1 MTDQLRRPLVPMT
14 DATSDAQPLQGMTG
28 KELYLRLLRH
38 VVPYWRMFALAVF
51 TMVILAATEPALPAL
66 LKPTLD
72 GSFVEKDLDA
82 VGFMSVL
89 IVLLFVVRGIATFV
103 TTMAL
108 TWVGGKVVMDLRNE
122 MFDKLVSLPSSYY
135 DKKSSGS
142 LISKVTFDA
151 TQVTEA
157 ASNVL
162 LVVVR
167 DTLAIIGL
175 LAWMFYLQWQ
185 LTLIT
190 FITAPVVVLTV
201 KYFTKRLR
209 QMSYRLQESMG
220 DVTHVLEETID
231 GQHVVRSFGGES
243 YEKSRFSHTAEQV
256 RKFQLKFMAASTA
269 NSPIAQVII
278 SIALAV
284 ILFLA
289 AHLSATGEITIGGF
303 VSFFT
308 AMAMLFSP
316 IKRLT
321 GVNGLLQRGIAAA
334 ASVFAL
340 VDEPSEP
347 DRGTRTIGRARGH
360 LEFRDVSFMYESGDV
375 PALRNV
381 SITVEPGQTLA
392 LVGHS
397 GSGKSTLASLV
408 PRFYLPDSG
417 TIYLDGIDIGALTL
431 ASLRANI
438 ALVSQDIVLFND
450 TVAANIAYGPLGS
463 ASRDAIIAAARAA
476 HAMEF
481 IDNLPR
487 GLDTNVGQK
496 GVRLSGGQR
505 QRLAIARAF
514 LKDAPVL
521 IMDEATSSVDNIAE
535 QHIQAGLEQL
545 RKGRTTIVIAHRL
558 STIERADN
566 IAVMD
571 AGRIV
576 DVGKHASLLEHSALY
591 ASLYRFQ
598 IDRRAEEAAAAGAS

>member
-1 MTDQLRRPLVPMT
+1 MTET
-14 DATSDAQPLQGMTG
+14 ASDASPVPAMTG
-28 KELYLRLLRH
+28 KELYLRLLH
-38 VVPYWRMFALAVF
+38 HAAPYWRMFALAIVA
-51 TMVILAATEPALPAL
+51 MVILAATEPALPAL

-72 GSFVEKDLDA
+72 GSFVEKDLDSI
-82 VGFMSVL
+82 GLLSML
-89 IVLLFVVRGIATFV
+89 IIVLFVIRGAATFI

-108 TWVGGKVVMDLRNE
+108 TWVGGMVVMDLRNE

-135 DKKSSGS
+135 DKQASGT

-167 DTLAIIGL
+167 DSLSIIGL

-185 LTLIT
+185 LTLVT
-190 FITAPVVVLTV
+190 FIAAPVVVLTV

-209 QMSYRLQESMG
+209 GSSHRLQESMG

-231 GQHVVRSFGGES
+231 GQHVVRSFGGQS
-243 YEKSRFSHTAEQV
+243 YEKKRFSDTADQV
-256 RKFQLKFMAASTA
+256 RRFQLKFMAASTA
-269 NSPIAQVII
+269 NSPIVQVFIA
-278 SIALAV
+278 IALAV

-289 AHLSATGEITIGGF
+289 AHLSATGEITVGGF
-303 VSFFT
+303 VSFFA
-308 AMAMLFSP
+308 AMALLFSP

-340 VDEPSEP
+340 VDQSSEP
-347 DRGTRTIGRARGH
+347 DQGTRTIGRAQGR
-360 LEFRDVSFMYESGDV
+360 LEFRNVSFQYESGESA
-375 PALRNV
+375 ALNDV

-408 PRFYLPDSG
+408 PRFYQVDEG
-417 TIYLDGIDIGALTL
+417 AIYLDGIDIRDLTL

-463 ASRDAIIAAARAA
+463 ATRDAIEAAATAA

-481 IDNLPR
+481 IDKLPR
-487 GLDTNVGQK
+487 GLDTAVGQK

-514 LKDAPVL
+514 LKNAPVL

-535 QHIQAGLEQL
+535 QHIQAGLEDL

-558 STIERADN
+558 STIERADT

-576 DVGKHASLLEHSALY
+576 DVGKHAHLLEHSSLY
-591 ASLYRFQ
+591 AGLYRFQ
-598 IDRRAEEAAAAGAS
+598 IDHRAGETAAADAG

>member
-1 MTDQLRRPLVPMT
+1 
-14 DATSDAQPLQGMTG
+14 
-28 KELYLRLLRH
+28 
-38 VVPYWRMFALAVF
+38 
-51 TMVILAATEPALPAL
+51 
-66 LKPTLD
+66 
-72 GSFVEKDLDA
+72 
-82 VGFMSVL
+82 
-89 IVLLFVVRGIATFV
+89 
-103 TTMAL
+103 
-108 TWVGGKVVMDLRNE
+108 
-122 MFDKLVSLPSSYY
+122 
-135 DKKSSGS
+135 
-142 LISKVTFDA
+142 
-151 TQVTEA
+151 
-157 ASNVL
+157 
-162 LVVVR
+162 VVVR
-167 DTLAIIGL
+167 DSLSIIGL

-185 LTLIT
+185 LTLVT
-190 FITAPVVVLTV
+190 FIAAPVVVLTV

-209 QMSYRLQESMG
+209 GSSHRLQESMG

-231 GQHVVRSFGGES
+231 GQHVVRSFGGQS
-243 YEKSRFSHTAEQV
+243 YEKKRFSDTADQV
-256 RKFQLKFMAASTA
+256 RRFQLKFMAASTA
-269 NSPIAQVII
+269 NSPIVQVFIA
-278 SIALAV
+278 IALAV

-289 AHLSATGEITIGGF
+289 AHLSATGEITVGGF
-303 VSFFT
+303 VSFFA
-308 AMAMLFSP
+308 AMALLFSP

-340 VDEPSEP
+340 VDQSSEP
-347 DRGTRTIGRARGH
+347 DQGTRTIGRAQGR
-360 LEFRDVSFMYESGDV
+360 LEFRNVSFQYESGESA
-375 PALRNV
+375 ALNDV

-408 PRFYLPDSG
+408 PRFYQVDEG
-417 TIYLDGIDIGALTL
+417 AIYLDGIDIRDLTL

-463 ASRDAIIAAARAA
+463 ATRDAIEAAATAA

-481 IDNLPR
+481 IDKLPR
-487 GLDTNVGQK
+487 GLDTAVGQK

-514 LKDAPVL
+514 LKNAPVL

-535 QHIQAGLEQL
+535 QHIQAGLEDL

-558 STIERADN
+558 STIERADT

-576 DVGKHASLLEHSALY
+576 DVGKHAHLLEHSSLY
-591 ASLYRFQ
+591 AGLYRFQ
-598 IDRRAEEAAAAGAS
+598 IDHRAGETAAADAG

>member
-1 MTDQLRRPLVPMT
+1 MTDTP
-14 DATSDAQPLQGMTG
+14 SDVSREYTMTG
-28 KELYLRLLRH
+28 KELYMRLLRH
-38 VVPYWRMFALAVF
+38 VAPYWRMFVLGILA
-51 TMVILAATEPALPAL
+51 MVILAATEPALPAL

-72 GSFVEKDLDA
+72 GSFVDKDLDS
-82 VGFMSVL
+82 VG
-89 IVLLFVVRGIATFV
+89 LLSLLVIILFIVRGAATFA
-103 TTMAL
+103 TTMTL

-135 DKKSSGS
+135 DKQASGT

-157 ASNVL
+157 ATNVL
-162 LVVVR
+162 LIVVR
-167 DTLAIIGL
+167 DTLSIIGL

-185 LTLIT
+185 LTLVT
-190 FITAPVVVLTV
+190 FIAAPVVVLTV
-201 KYFTKRLR
+201 KYFTTRLR
-209 QMSYRLQESMG
+209 GSSHRLQESMG

-231 GQHVVRSFGGES
+231 GQHVVRSFGGQS
-243 YEKSRFSHTAEQV
+243 YEKKRFWDTAEAV
-256 RKFQLKFMAASTA
+256 RVFQLKFMGASTA
-269 NSPIAQVII
+269 VSPIVQVFIA
-278 SIALAV
+278 IALAA

-289 AHLSATGEITIGGF
+289 AHLSAMNEITVGGF
-303 VSFFT
+303 VSFFA
-308 AMAMLFSP
+308 AMALLFAP

-340 VDEPSEP
+340 VDQPSEP
-347 DRGTRTIGRARGH
+347 DEGTRTIGRAEGK
-360 LEFRDVSFMYESGDV
+360 LEFRNVGFQYESGDA
-375 PALRNV
+375 PALHGI

-397 GSGKSTLASLV
+397 GSGKSTLANLV
-408 PRFYLPDSG
+408 PRFYQIDSG
-417 TIYLDGIDIGALTL
+417 GIYLDGIDIRDLTL

-438 ALVSQDIVLFND
+438 ALVSQEIVLFND

-463 ASRDAIIAAARAA
+463 ASRDEIVAAADAA

-481 IDNLPR
+481 IDKLPD
-487 GLDTNVGQK
+487 GLDTDVGQK

-535 QHIQAGLEQL
+535 QHIQAGLEEL
-545 RKGRTTIVIAHRL
+545 RRGRTTIVIAHRL
-558 STIERADN
+558 STIERADA

-576 DVGKHASLLEHSALY
+576 DVGRHAYLLEHSSLY
-591 ASLYRFQ
+591 AGLYRFQ
-598 IDRRAEEAAAAGAS
+598 IDRRAEDAAAAGGS

>member
-1 MTDQLRRPLVPMT
+1 VAMTDTASQESTAYGL
-14 DATSDAQPLQGMTG
+14 TG
-28 KELYLRLLRH
+28 RDLYARLLRQ
-38 VVPYWRMFALAVF
+38 VTPYWRMFALAVGA
-51 TMVILAATEPALPAL
+51 MVILAATEPALPML

-72 GSFVEKDLDA
+72 GSFMEKDLES
-82 VGFMSVL
+82 VGLMAGL
-89 IVLLFVVRGIATFV
+89 IVVLFVVRGAATFA

-108 TWVGGKVVMDLRNE
+108 TWVGGKVVMDLRNR
-122 MFDKLVSLPSSYY
+122 MFDKLVSLPSAYY
-135 DKKSSGS
+135 DKHASGT

-162 LVVVR
+162 LVLVR
-167 DTLAIIGL
+167 DSLSIIGL

-190 FITAPVVVLTV
+190 FITAPVIVLLV
-201 KYFTKRLR
+201 KYFSSRLR
-209 QMSYRLQESMG
+209 LMSHRLQESMG
-220 DVTHVLEETID
+220 DVTHVLEEAID
-231 GQHVVRSFGGES
+231 GQHVVRSFGGEP
-243 YEKSRFSHTAEQV
+243 YEKGRFAGTVEQV
-256 RKFQLKFMAASTA
+256 RRFQLKFMAASTA
-269 NSPIAQVII
+269 NSPVAQVII
-278 SIALAV
+278 SIALAI
-284 ILFLA
+284 ILILA
-289 AHLSATGEITIGGF
+289 AHLSAAGEITIGGF
-303 VSFFT
+303 VSFFA
-308 AMAMLFSP
+308 AMALLFSP

-340 VDEPSEP
+340 VDEASEA
-347 DRGTRTIGRARGH
+347 DRGTRTMGRARGR
-360 LEFRDVSFMYESGDV
+360 LELRHVSFTYESGEEK
-375 PALRNV
+375 ALNNISV
-381 SITVEPGQTLA
+381 TIEPGQTLA

-397 GSGKSTLASLV
+397 GSGKSTLAMLV
-408 PRFYLPDSG
+408 PRFYVLDSG
-417 TIYLDGIDIGALTL
+417 SILLDDVDTRELTL

-450 TVAANIAYGPLGS
+450 SVAANIAYGPLAS
-463 ASRDAIIAAARAA
+463 ASREDVVRAAKAA

-481 IDNLPR
+481 IDDLPR
-487 GLDTNVGQK
+487 GLDTQVGQK

-514 LKDAPVL
+514 LKNAPIL
-521 IMDEATSSVDNIAE
+521 IMDEATSSVDNISE

-545 RKGRTTIVIAHRL
+545 RKGRTTIIIAHRL
-558 STIERADN
+558 STIERADK

-571 AGRIV
+571 KGRIV
-576 DVGKHASLLEHSALY
+576 DVGTHGQLLEQSSLY

>member
-1 MTDQLRRPLVPMT
+1 MTDLASQESTTYGL
-14 DATSDAQPLQGMTG
+14 TG
-28 KELYLRLLRH
+28 RDLYVRLLRH
-38 VVPYWRMFALAVF
+38 VKPYWRMFALAVGA
-51 TMVILAATEPALPAL
+51 MVILAGTEPALPML

-72 GSFVEKDLDA
+72 GSFMEKDLQS
-82 VGFMSVL
+82 VGLMAGL
-89 IVLLFVVRGIATFV
+89 IVVLFVVRGAATFA

-108 TWVGGKVVMDLRNE
+108 TWVGGKVVMDLRNQ
-122 MFDKLVSLPSSYY
+122 MFDKLVSLPSAYY
-135 DKKSSGS
+135 DKHASGT

-162 LVVVR
+162 LVLVR
-167 DTLAIIGL
+167 DTLSIIGL

-190 FITAPVVVLTV
+190 FVTAPIIVLLV
-201 KYFTKRLR
+201 KYFSARLR
-209 QMSYRLQESMG
+209 LMSQRLQESMG
-220 DVTHVLEETID
+220 DVTHVLEEAID
-231 GQHVVRSFGGES
+231 GQHVVRSFGGEP
-243 YEKSRFSHTAEQV
+243 YEKGRFANTVEQV
-256 RKFQLKFMAASTA
+256 RRFQLKFMAASTA
-269 NSPIAQVII
+269 NSPVAQVVI
-278 SIALAV
+278 SIALAI
-284 ILFLA
+284 ILILA
-289 AHLSATGEITIGGF
+289 AHLSAANEITIGGF
-303 VSFFT
+303 VSFFA
-308 AMAMLFSP
+308 AMALLFSP

-340 VDEPSEP
+340 VDESSEG
-347 DRGTRTIGRARGH
+347 DAGSRTIGRARGR
-360 LEFRDVSFMYESGDV
+360 LELRDLCFKYESGEDQ
-375 PALRNV
+375 ALDHV
-381 SITVEPGQTLA
+381 SVTIEPGQTLA

-397 GSGKSTLASLV
+397 GSGKSTLAMLV
-408 PRFYLPDSG
+408 PRFYVPDSG
-417 TIYLDGIDIGALTL
+417 SILLDDIDIRELTL

-450 TVAANIAYGPLGS
+450 NVAANIAYGPLAS
-463 ASRDAIIAAARAA
+463 ASREDIVRAAKAA

-481 IDNLPR
+481 IDDLPR
-487 GLDTNVGQK
+487 GLDTQVGQK

-514 LKDAPVL
+514 LKDAPIL
-521 IMDEATSSVDNIAE
+521 IMDEATSSVDNISE

-545 RKGRTTIVIAHRL
+545 RKGRTTIIIAHRL
-558 STIERADN
+558 STIERADT

-571 AGRIV
+571 KGRIV
-576 DVGKHASLLEHSALY
+576 DVGTHADLLEQSGLY

>member
-1 MTDQLRRPLVPMT
+1 
-14 DATSDAQPLQGMTG
+14 MTG
-28 KELYLRLLRH
+28 KDLYVRLLRH
-38 VVPYWRMFALAVF
+38 VVPYWRMFVVAVVA
-51 TMVILAATEPALPAL
+51 MVILAATEPALPAL

-72 GSFVEKDLDA
+72 GSFVEKDLHA
-82 VGFMSVL
+82 VGIMSVL
-89 IVLLFVVRGIATFV
+89 IIVLFVVRGLATFV

-122 MFDKLVSLPSSYY
+122 MFDKLVSLSSSYY
-135 DKKSSGS
+135 DGQATGT

-151 TQVTEA
+151 AQLTEA

-162 LVVVR
+162 LVVVK
-167 DTLAIIGL
+167 DTLSILGL
-175 LAWMFYLQWQ
+175 LAWMLYLQWQ

-201 KYFTKRLR
+201 KYFSKRLR
-209 QMSYRLQESMG
+209 ATSHLLQDSMG

-231 GQHVVRSFGGES
+231 GQHVVRSFGGQD
-243 YEKSRFSHTAEQV
+243 YEKSRFASAADNV
-256 RKFQLKFMAASTA
+256 FRSQLKFMAASTA
-269 NSPIAQVII
+269 QSPVAQVII
-278 SIALAV
+278 AIALAV

-289 AHLSATGEITIGGF
+289 AHLSAAGDISIGGF
-303 VSFFT
+303 VSFFA
-308 AMAMLFSP
+308 AMAMLFGP

-321 GVNGLLQRGIAAA
+321 SINAVLQRGIAAA
-334 ASVFAL
+334 SSVFAL
-340 VDEPSEP
+340 IDEPSEP
-347 DRGTRTIGRARGH
+347 DHGTRTIGRARGL
-360 LEFRDVSFMYESGDV
+360 LEFRDVGFTYDTADT
-375 PALRNV
+375 PALAGI
-381 SITVEPGQTLA
+381 SISVEPGETLA

-397 GSGKSTLASLV
+397 GSGKSTLANLV
-408 PRFYLPDSG
+408 PCFYRPDAG
-417 TIYLDGIDIGALTL
+417 AILLDGIDIRELTL

-438 ALVSQDIVLFND
+438 ALVSQEIVLFND
-450 TVAANIAYGPLGS
+450 TVAANIAYGPLAS
-463 ASRDAIIAAARAA
+463 ASRQAIVDAARAA

-487 GLDTNVGQK
+487 GLDTEVGQK

-514 LKDAPVL
+514 LKDAPLL
-521 IMDEATSSVDNIAE
+521 ILDEATSSVDNVAE
-535 QHIQAGLEQL
+535 QHIQAGLEAL

-558 STIERADN
+558 STIERADK

-576 DVGKHASLLEHSALY
+576 DVGRHTDLLERSSLY

-598 IDRRAEEAAAAGAS
+598 IDHRAGEAAAAGAS

>member
-1 MTDQLRRPLVPMT
+1 MTD
-14 DATSDAQPLQGMTG
+14 TSSQTSSAYGLTG
-28 KELYLRLLRH
+28 RDLYVRLLRQ
-38 VVPYWRMFALAVF
+38 VKPYWRMFALAVGA
-51 TMVILAATEPALPAL
+51 MVILAATEPALPML

-72 GSFVEKDLDA
+72 GSFMEKDLES
-82 VGFMSVL
+82 VGLMAGL
-89 IVLLFVVRGIATFV
+89 IVVLFVVRGAATFG

-108 TWVGGKVVMDLRNE
+108 TWVGGKVVMDLRNR
-122 MFDKLVSLPSSYY
+122 MFDKLVSLPSAYY
-135 DKKSSGS
+135 DKHASGT

-162 LVVVR
+162 LVLVR
-167 DTLAIIGL
+167 DSLSIIGL

-190 FITAPVVVLTV
+190 FVTAPIIVLLV
-201 KYFTKRLR
+201 KYFSSRLR
-209 QMSYRLQESMG
+209 LMSQRLQESMG
-220 DVTHVLEETID
+220 DVTHVLEEAID
-231 GQHVVRSFGGES
+231 GQHVVRSFGGEP
-243 YEKSRFSHTAEQV
+243 YERSRFANTVEAV
-256 RKFQLKFMAASTA
+256 RRFQLKFMAASTA
-269 NSPIAQVII
+269 NSPVAQVVI
-278 SIALAV
+278 SVALAI
-284 ILFLA
+284 ILILA
-289 AHLSATGEITIGGF
+289 AHLSATDQITIGGF
-303 VSFFT
+303 VSFFA
-308 AMAMLFSP
+308 AMALLFSP

-340 VDEPSEP
+340 VDEASEA
-347 DRGTRTIGRARGH
+347 DNGTRTIGRARGRVE
-360 LEFRDVSFMYESGDV
+360 LRDVCFTYESGEE
-375 PALRNV
+375 PALDHV
-381 SITVEPGQTLA
+381 CVAIEPGQSLA

-397 GSGKSTLASLV
+397 GSGKSTLAMLV
-408 PRFYLPDSG
+408 PRFYIPDEG
-417 TIYLDGIDIGALTL
+417 CILLDDIDTRELTL

-450 TVAANIAYGPLGS
+450 SVAANIAYGPLAS
-463 ASRDAIIAAARAA
+463 AGREAIVAAAVAA

-481 IDNLPR
+481 IDDLPR
-487 GLDTNVGQK
+487 GLDTQVGQK

-521 IMDEATSSVDNIAE
+521 IMDEATSSVDNISE

-545 RKGRTTIVIAHRL
+545 RKGRTTIIIAHRL
-558 STIERADN
+558 STIERADK

-571 AGRIV
+571 KGRIV
-576 DVGKHASLLEHSALY
+576 DVGSHAELLETSGLY

-598 IDRRAEEAAAAGAS
+598 IDHRAEEAAAAGAS

>member
-1 MTDQLRRPLVPMT
+1 MTQTQV
-14 DATSDAQPLQGMTG
+14 DASPLQGMTG

-38 VVPYWRMFALAVF
+38 VTPYWKMFALAVA

-72 GSFVEKDLDA
+72 GSFVDKDLDA
-82 VGFMSVL
+82 VGLMSVL
-89 IVLLFVVRGIATFV
+89 IVLLFIIRGAATFV

-108 TWVGGKVVMDLRNE
+108 TWVGGRVVMDLRNE
-122 MFDKLVSLPSSYY
+122 MFDKLVSLPSSYH
-135 DKKSSGS
+135 DKQSSGA

-162 LVVVR
+162 LVLVR
-167 DTLAIIGL
+167 DTLSIIGL

-201 KYFTKRLR
+201 KYFTHRLR
-209 QMSYRLQESMG
+209 VASHRLQQSMG

-231 GQHVVRSFGGES
+231 GQHVVRSFGGEA
-243 YEKSRFSHTAEQV
+243 YEKSRFAQTAEAV
-256 RKFQLKFMAASTA
+256 RRFQLKFMAASTA
-269 NSPIAQVII
+269 NSPIAQFFI
-278 SIALAV
+278 SIALAI

-289 AHLSATGEITIGGF
+289 AHLSATGQITVGGF
-303 VSFFT
+303 VSFFA

-321 GVNGLLQRGIAAA
+321 SINGLLQRGIAAA

-347 DRGTRTIGRARGH
+347 DHGTRTFGRAKGR
-360 LEFRDVSFMYESGDV
+360 LEFRDVSFKYESADA
-375 PALRNV
+375 PALVDV
-381 SITVEPGQTLA
+381 SITVEPGETLA

-408 PRFYLPDSG
+408 PRFYLPDAG
-417 TIYLDGIDIGALTL
+417 AIYLDDVDIAELTL
-431 ASLRANI
+431 ASLRANV

-450 TVAANIAYGPLGS
+450 SVGANIAYGPL
-463 ASRDAIIAAARAA
+463 ASSSREAIVAAAQAA

-481 IDNLPR
+481 IEKLPR
-487 GLDTNVGQK
+487 GLDTDVGQK

-545 RKGRTTIVIAHRL
+545 RKGRTTVVIAHRL

-571 AGRIV
+571 AGHIV
-576 DVGKHASLLEHSALY
+576 DVGKHAHLLEHSSLY

-598 IDRRAEEAAAAGAS
+598 IDRRAEETAAAGAS

>member
-1 MTDQLRRPLVPMT
+1 MTQIASDT
-14 DATSDAQPLQGMTG
+14 ASDASRAPEMTG
-28 KELYLRLLRH
+28 KELYLRLLH
-38 VVPYWRMFALAVF
+38 HAAPYWRMFALGILA
-51 TMVILAATEPALPAL
+51 MVILAATEPALPAL

-72 GSFVEKDLDA
+72 GSFVEKDLDS
-82 VGFMSVL
+82 VGLLSML
-89 IVLLFVVRGIATFV
+89 IIVLFVIRGAATFI

-108 TWVGGKVVMDLRNE
+108 TWVGGMVVMDLRNE

-135 DKKSSGS
+135 DKQASGT

-167 DTLAIIGL
+167 DSLSIIGL

-190 FITAPVVVLTV
+190 FIAAPVVVLTV

-209 QMSYRLQESMG
+209 GSSHRLQESMG

-231 GQHVVRSFGGES
+231 GQHVVRSFGGQS
-243 YEKSRFSHTAEQV
+243 YEKKRFSATADQV
-256 RKFQLKFMAASTA
+256 RRFQLKFMAASTA
-269 NSPIAQVII
+269 NSPIVQVFIA
-278 SIALAV
+278 IALAV
-284 ILFLA
+284 ILYLA
-289 AHLSATGEITIGGF
+289 AHLSATGEITVGGF
-303 VSFFT
+303 VSFFA
-308 AMAMLFSP
+308 AMALLFSP

-340 VDEPSEP
+340 VDQPSEP
-347 DRGTRTIGRARGH
+347 DQGTRTIGRAQGR
-360 LEFRDVSFMYESGDV
+360 LEFRNVSFQYESGESA
-375 PALRNV
+375 ALDDV

-408 PRFYLPDSG
+408 PRFYQADEG
-417 TIYLDGIDIGALTL
+417 AIYLDGIDIRDLTL

-438 ALVSQDIVLFND
+438 ALVSQEIVLFND
-450 TVAANIAYGPLGS
+450 TVAANIAYGPLAS
-463 ASRDAIIAAARAA
+463 ATRDAIEAAATAA

-487 GLDTNVGQK
+487 GLDTAVGQK

-535 QHIQAGLEQL
+535 QHIRAGLEDL

-558 STIERADN
+558 STIERADA

-576 DVGKHASLLEHSALY
+576 DVGRHDYLLEHSSLY
-591 ASLYRFQ
+591 AGLYRFQ
-598 IDRRAEEAAAAGAS
+598 IDRRAGETATAGASTKA

>member
-1 MTDQLRRPLVPMT
+1 MTET
-14 DATSDAQPLQGMTG
+14 ASDAAPLPEMTG
-28 KELYLRLLRH
+28 KELYLRLLHH

-51 TMVILAATEPALPAL
+51 AMAILAATEPALPAL

-72 GSFVEKDLDA
+72 GSFVEKDLDS
-82 VGFMSVL
+82 VGLLSL
-89 IVLLFVVRGIATFV
+89 LIIVLFVIRGAATFA

-135 DKKSSGS
+135 DKQASGT

-167 DTLAIIGL
+167 DSLSIIGL

-185 LTLIT
+185 LTLVT
-190 FITAPVVVLTV
+190 FIAAPVVVLTV

-209 QMSYRLQESMG
+209 GSSRLLQESMG

-231 GQHVVRSFGGES
+231 GQHVVRSFGGQS
-243 YEKSRFSHTAEQV
+243 YEKKRFSDTAEQV
-256 RKFQLKFMAASTA
+256 RRFQLKFMAASTA
-269 NSPIAQVII
+269 NSPIVQVFIA
-278 SIALAV
+278 IALAV

-289 AHLSATGEITIGGF
+289 AHLSATGEITVGGF
-303 VSFFT
+303 VSFFA
-308 AMAMLFSP
+308 AMALLFSP

-340 VDEPSEP
+340 VDQPSEP
-347 DRGTRTIGRARGH
+347 DNGTQTIGRSKGH
-360 LEFRDVSFMYESGDV
+360 LEFRDVSFKYESGEA
-375 PALRNV
+375 PALHHV
-381 SITVEPGQTLA
+381 SVTVEPGQTLA

-408 PRFYLPDSG
+408 PRFYQAG
-417 TIYLDGIDIGALTL
+417 EGAIYLDGIDIRELTL

-438 ALVSQDIVLFND
+438 ALVSQEIVLFND

-463 ASRDAIIAAARAA
+463 ATRKDIVAAARAA

-487 GLDTNVGQK
+487 GLDTDVGQK

-535 QHIQAGLEQL
+535 QHIQAGLEDL
-545 RKGRTTIVIAHRL
+545 RRGRTTIVIAHRL
-558 STIERADN
+558 STIERADA

-576 DVGKHASLLEHSALY
+576 DVGRHEYLLEHSSLY
-591 ASLYRFQ
+591 AGLYRFQ
-598 IDRRAEEAAAAGAS
+598 IDRRGGENAAAGASTKA

>member
-1 MTDQLRRPLVPMT
+1 MTDSR
-14 DATSDAQPLQGMTG
+14 SDASPLHGMTG

-38 VVPYWRMFALAVF
+38 VSPYWKMFALAVL

-72 GSFVEKDLDA
+72 GSFVDKDLDQ
-82 VGFMSVL
+82 VGLMSVL
-89 IVLLFVVRGIATFV
+89 IVLLFIVRGLATFG

-108 TWVGGKVVMDLRNE
+108 TWVGGRVVMDLRNE

-135 DKKSSGS
+135 DKQSSGS

-162 LVVVR
+162 LVLVR
-167 DTLAIIGL
+167 DTLSIIGL

-190 FITAPVVVLTV
+190 FVTAPIVVLTV
-201 KYFTKRLR
+201 KYFTHRLR
-209 QMSYRLQESMG
+209 HMSHRLQQSMG

-243 YEKSRFSHTAEQV
+243 YEKNRFAQTAEQV
-256 RKFQLKFMAASTA
+256 RRFQLKFMAASTA
-269 NSPIAQVII
+269 NSPIAQFVI

-289 AHLSATGEITIGGF
+289 AHLSATGQITVGGF
-303 VSFFT
+303 VSFFA

-321 GVNGLLQRGIAAA
+321 SVNGLLQRGIAAA

-347 DRGTRTIGRARGH
+347 DRGTRNIGRANGR
-360 LEFRDVSFMYESGDV
+360 LEFRDVCFQYESAEA
-375 PALRNV
+375 PAIFGV
-381 SITVEPGQTLA
+381 SITVQPGETLA

-397 GSGKSTLASLV
+397 GSGKSTLAKLV
-408 PRFYLPDSG
+408 PRFYLPESG
-417 TIYLDGIDIGALTL
+417 AIYLDDVDIAELTL
-431 ASLRANI
+431 ASLRANV

-450 TVAANIAYGPLGS
+450 SVAANIAYGPL
-463 ASRDAIIAAARAA
+463 ASSSREAIVAAAEAA

-481 IDNLPR
+481 IEKLPR
-487 GLDTNVGQK
+487 GLDTDVGQK

-576 DVGKHASLLEHSALY
+576 DVGKHAHLLEHSSLY

>member
-1 MTDQLRRPLVPMT
+1 MTET
-14 DATSDAQPLQGMTG
+14 ASDASPVPAMTG
-28 KELYLRLLRH
+28 KELYLRLLH
-38 VVPYWRMFALAVF
+38 HAAPYWRMFALAIVA
-51 TMVILAATEPALPAL
+51 MVILAATEPALPAL

-72 GSFVEKDLDA
+72 GSFVEKDLDSI
-82 VGFMSVL
+82 GLLSML
-89 IVLLFVVRGIATFV
+89 IIVLFVIRGAATFI

-108 TWVGGKVVMDLRNE
+108 TWVGGMVVMDLRNE

-135 DKKSSGS
+135 DKQASGT

-167 DTLAIIGL
+167 DSLSIIGL

-185 LTLIT
+185 LTLVT
-190 FITAPVVVLTV
+190 FIAAPVVVLTV

-209 QMSYRLQESMG
+209 GSSHRLQESMG

-231 GQHVVRSFGGES
+231 GQHVVRSFGGQS
-243 YEKSRFSHTAEQV
+243 YEKKRFSDTADQV
-256 RKFQLKFMAASTA
+256 RRFQLKFMAASTA
-269 NSPIAQVII
+269 NSPIVQVFIA
-278 SIALAV
+278 IALAV

-289 AHLSATGEITIGGF
+289 AHLSATGEITVGGF
-303 VSFFT
+303 VSFFA
-308 AMAMLFSP
+308 AMALLFSP

-340 VDEPSEP
+340 VDQSSEP
-347 DRGTRTIGRARGH
+347 DQGTRTIGRAQGR
-360 LEFRDVSFMYESGDV
+360 LEFRNVSFQYESGESA
-375 PALRNV
+375 ALNDV

-408 PRFYLPDSG
+408 PRFYQVDEG
-417 TIYLDGIDIGALTL
+417 AIYLDGIDVRDLTL

-438 ALVSQDIVLFND
+438 ALVSQEIVLFND

-463 ASRDAIIAAARAA
+463 ATRDAIEAAATAA

-481 IDNLPR
+481 IDKLPR
-487 GLDTNVGQK
+487 GLDTAVGQK

-514 LKDAPVL
+514 LKNAPVL

-535 QHIQAGLEQL
+535 QHIQAGLEDL

-558 STIERADN
+558 STIERADT

-576 DVGKHASLLEHSALY
+576 DVGKHAHLLEHSSLY
-591 ASLYRFQ
+591 AGLYRFQ
-598 IDRRAEEAAAAGAS
+598 IDHRAGETAAADAG

>member
-1 MTDQLRRPLVPMT
+1 MTDT
-14 DATSDAQPLQGMTG
+14 TSHESSVHGLTG
-28 KELYLRLLRH
+28 RELYARLLRQ
-38 VVPYWRMFALAVF
+38 VTPYWRMFALAVI
-51 TMVILAATEPALPAL
+51 TMVILAATEPALPIL

-72 GSFVEKDLDA
+72 GSFVDKDLTS
-82 VGFMSVL
+82 VGLMAGL
-89 IVLLFVVRGIATFV
+89 IIVLFVVRGAATFA

-108 TWVGGKVVMDLRNE
+108 TWVGGKAVMDLRNQ
-122 MFDKLVSLPSSYY
+122 MFDKLVSLPSAYY
-135 DKKSSGS
+135 DKHASGT

-162 LVVVR
+162 LVLVR
-167 DTLAIIGL
+167 DSLSIIGL

-185 LTLIT
+185 LTLIA
-190 FITAPVVVLTV
+190 FITAPVTVLLV
-201 KYFTKRLR
+201 KFFSKRLR
-209 QMSYRLQESMG
+209 LMSHRLQESMG
-220 DVTHVLEETID
+220 DVTHVLEEAID
-231 GQHVVRSFGGES
+231 GQHVVRSFGGEP
-243 YEKSRFSHTAEQV
+243 YEKSRFATTVEQV
-256 RKFQLKFMAASTA
+256 RRFQMKFMAASTA
-269 NSPIAQVII
+269 NSPVTQVVI

-284 ILFLA
+284 ILVMA
-289 AHLSATGEITIGGF
+289 AKLSAAGEITVGGF
-303 VSFFT
+303 VSFFA
-308 AMAMLFSP
+308 AMALLFSP

-340 VDEPSEP
+340 VDEASEP

-360 LEFRDVSFMYESGDV
+360 LEFRDLGFTYEAGEDRALEHVSV
-375 PALRNV
+375 
-381 SITVEPGQTLA
+381 TVEPGQTLA

-397 GSGKSTLASLV
+397 GSGKSTLAMLV
-408 PRFYLPDSG
+408 PRFYVPDEG
-417 TIYLDGIDIGALTL
+417 CILLDGIDTRELTL

-450 TVAANIAYGPLGS
+450 SVAANIAYGPLAT
-463 ASRDAIIAAARAA
+463 ASREDIVAAAKAA

-487 GLDTNVGQK
+487 GLDTQVGQK

-514 LKDAPVL
+514 LKDAPIL
-521 IMDEATSSVDNIAE
+521 IMDEATSSVDNISE
-535 QHIQAGLEQL
+535 QRIQEGLEQL
-545 RKGRTTIVIAHRL
+545 RKGRTTVIIAHRL
-558 STIERADN
+558 STIERADA

-571 AGRIV
+571 KGRIA
-576 DVGKHASLLEHSALY
+576 DVGTHAHLLEHSSLY

-598 IDRRAEEAAAAGAS
+598 VDRRDEEAAAAGAS